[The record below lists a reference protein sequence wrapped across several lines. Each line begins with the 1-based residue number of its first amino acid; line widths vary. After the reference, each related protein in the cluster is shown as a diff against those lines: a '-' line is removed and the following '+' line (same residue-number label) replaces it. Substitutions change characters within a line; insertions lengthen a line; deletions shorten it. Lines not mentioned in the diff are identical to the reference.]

1 MSRRSRLLALGLAL
15 LAIGSILFA
24 SLPKPVAHAQG
35 TGQTSE
41 LKPEVYGAV
50 GFGITPDIR
59 DLKAPVVQRDTGAIE
74 GEDEELNL
82 LKPLNPVLPKTEGK
96 EPANSIDP
104 LLKSLKESSVQDII
118 SAPLPPPMVSFDGN
132 SSADNAA
139 AFGGRVLPPDTNGDV
154 GPTQYVQTTNLLFRV
169 FTKTGAPL
177 TPPTKIST
185 LFSAAGVTGVCA
197 TNDNGDPIVLY
208 DQLADRWLISQFAF
222 ASSSAPPYHQCIAIS
237 KTGDAAGQYFAY
249 DFITPGNNFNDYP
262 HFGVWPDAYYMS
274 DNQFL
279 NGGSFN
285 GAGAFAYDRAK
296 MLRGD
301 STATFIYFNQPSPR
315 GGQLPTDMD
324 GLRPPPPGTPNYFC
338 EYLADEF
345 TDPLGNIDGIL
356 IFEFRANFANP
367 AASTF
372 TLQQPVLPVA
382 AFDPR
387 QPNSRNV
394 AEQPPPA
401 TAANSLDVIQDR
413 LLYRIQYRN
422 FGTRDSLVLN
432 HTVNVSGV
440 TPTTQATHQAG
451 VRYYDLRR
459 NTPGTG
465 NFGVGEQGTFSPDA
479 GNPVTGVNRW
489 MGSAAQDNQ
498 GNLAIGFSSS
508 STLPVVPPVTGGTS
522 GFPSVRY
529 AGRLF
534 GDPPN
539 GIPANSETSLVEGSG
554 VQRSTSGRWG
564 DYSMLGVDPRNDCDF
579 WFTTEYYTAASQL
592 TSTAGWLTRI
602 GSFKFPTCTAP
613 QQGTLTVNVTDCV
626 TGAAIPGAVV
636 TINGNVYGATVADG
650 TFSTVLPPGTYTV
663 TISVPDAG
671 FSSPVTRTVTITDG
685 GTTNVSVCLNS
696 GPALIASTGGVTLVN
711 ESCPPANGGIDP
723 GERVSVNLSVR
734 NSSLSA
740 STVNLVA
747 TLQPSANV
755 VAPSSQQ
762 NYGAL
767 APNASATRT
776 FSFTAN
782 GNCGDTITLTLQ
794 LQDGANNLGTVT
806 YTTTLGAL
814 VTTPTFS
821 ENFDSVVPPLLP
833 PGFTTDTAGIG
844 IPWTTS
850 NVNPDTAPN
859 DAFGPETSNVGI
871 TNLNS
876 PVIAI
881 PSGGTSQLTFRN
893 LYNLE
898 NGFDGEVLEIR
909 IGAGAFQ
916 DILAAGGSF
925 ASGGYNGT
933 ISNEPANQSPI
944 QGRAAW
950 TGLSSG
956 TTAAPAYITSIVNL
970 PAAAAGQSIQL
981 RWRVGSDN
989 LFTAAG
995 QPGVRIDTINLSFSS
1010 RVCNSSCSQARVVT
1024 TTTLARSGS
1033 NVVATVTVQNQGI
1046 TTATNVTINSA
1057 TLGATSGTPVPQ
1069 NLGDLAAGQ
1078 SASTTITFA
1087 NPGAA
1092 GTRQVLRIN
1101 GTFDGTTPFG
1111 KSQTVTLP

>member
-1 MSRRSRLLALGLAL
+1 MSRRSRWLALSLTLLAVGSL
-15 LAIGSILFA
+15 LFI
-24 SLPKPVAHAQG
+24 SLPRPVAHAHG
-35 TGQTSE
+35 KGQASDNQ
-41 LKPEVYGAV
+41 LKPEVHSAV
-50 GFGITPDIR
+50 GFGVTPAIR
-59 DLKAPVVQRDTGAIE
+59 DIKESAPARTTNEIE
-74 GEDEELNL
+74 GEDEPIRLV
-82 LKPLNPVLPKTEGK
+82 KNPVLPRKGDK
-96 EPANSIDP
+96 EQNVFDP
-104 LLKSLKESSVQDII
+104 LIQLSKPNSALNSLQGGEPNVLP
-118 SAPLPPPMVSFDGN
+118 APITSFEGN
-132 SSADNAA
+132 SSNDNVAV
-139 AFGGRVLPPDTNGDV
+139 FGGRVLPPDTNGDV
-154 GPTQYVQTTNLLFRV
+154 GPTQYVQTVNLV
-169 FTKTGAPL
+169 FSVYNKTTGARL
-177 TPPTKIST
+177 TGPSRISS
-185 LFSAAGVTGVCA
+185 LFTAAGVTGVCS

-208 DQLADRWLISQFAF
+208 DSLADRWLISQFAF
-222 ASSSAPPYHQCIAIS
+222 ASSTAPPYHQCIAIS
-237 KTGDAAGQYFAY
+237 KTGDATGQYFAY
-249 DFITPGNNFNDYP
+249 DFITPGANLNDYP
-262 HFGVWPDAYYMS
+262 HFGVWPDAYYMT

-279 NGGSFN
+279 APNLNFN
-285 GAGAFAYDRAK
+285 GAGAFAYDRSK

-301 STATFIYFNQPSPR
+301 PSATFIYFNQPAPR
-315 GGQLPTDMD
+315 GGQLPSDMD
-324 GLRPPPPGTPNYFC
+324 GLNPPPPGAPNYI
-338 EYLADEF
+338 LEF
-345 TDPLGNIDGIL
+345 TSTIFQDPEGDALK
-356 IFEFRANFANP
+356 IFEFHADFANP
-367 AASTF
+367 ANSTF
-372 TLQQPVLPVA
+372 TLQQNLPVA

-387 QPNSRNV
+387 TPGVGPAGPQGRNV
-394 AEQPPPA
+394 VEQPPPS
-401 TAANSLDVIQDR
+401 TSTTSLDAIQDR
-413 LLYRIQYRN
+413 LLYRVQYRN
-422 FGTRDSLVLN
+422 FGGRDALTLN
-432 HTVNVSGV
+432 HTVNVSGQV
-440 TPTTQATHQAG
+440 PSTQATHQAG
-451 VRYYDLRR
+451 IRFYDLRR
-459 NTPGTG
+459 GTPGSGLFTVG
-465 NFGVGEQGTFSPDA
+465 NQGTFSPDA
-479 GNPVTGVNRW
+479 GNGATGTNRW

-498 GNLAIGFSSS
+498 GNLALGYSTS
-508 STLPVVPPVTGGTS
+508 STLV
-522 GFPSVRY
+522 FPSVNY
-529 AGRLF
+529 TGRLF
-534 GDPPN
+534 TDPAGTLQTP
-539 GIPANSETSLVEGSG
+539 EQTLVAGTG

-579 WFTTEYYTAASQL
+579 WYTQEYYTAAGQAQ
-592 TSTAGWLTRI
+592 STAAWQTRI
-602 GSFKFPTCTAP
+602 GSFRFAQCTAP

-626 TGAAIPGAVV
+626 TGVAIPGAVV
-636 TINGNVYGATVADG
+636 TINGNIYGATVANG

-663 TISVPDAG
+663 TVSVPDAG
-671 FSSPVTRTVTITDG
+671 FSAPVTQTVTITDG
-685 GTTNVSVCLNS
+685 GTANVSVCLNS
-696 GPALIASTGGVTLVN
+696 GPALIASTGGVTLVD

-734 NSSLSA
+734 NNSLSA

-794 LQDGANNLGTVT
+794 LSDGSNNLGTVT

-814 VTTPTFS
+814 VTTSTFS

-850 NVNPDTAPN
+850 SVNPDTAPN

-933 ISNEPANQSPI
+933 ISNDPANQSPI

-989 LFTAAG
+989 LFTALG

-1069 NLGDLAAGQ
+1069 NLGNLAAGQ
-1078 SASTTITFA
+1078 TASTTITFA

-1101 GTFDGTTPFG
+1101 GVFDGTTGFG